1 MKKKSQYYDMECVE
15 FLDHINF
22 KNVDFDDKLIDHMQ
36 KSI

>member
-1 MKKKSQYYDMECVE
+1 MKKKSQDYDMEWVE
-15 FLDHINF
+15 FLEHINF